1 MPFLLLFTSIW
12 PAFPRFHCTPNK
24 SVHPQALTECSPL
37 DFRRSSRSFS
47 IATGSEGGVPALRS
61 VGGGGWCFVCAAGRN
76 WKVKWKYRL
85 WKEPEYRKHWSCL
98 YAQRLVLFC
107 VSDERVSYTADL
119 PGRNVTEI
127 LAENWSV
134 KKKRKKEK
142 EDFFFLG
149 GGGGGRGP
157 LLPPKKKEV
166 FKSESELNRCTDLP
180 FYFGHLA
187 GRTQAEFP
195 YHFGSGLLILRKV
208 NCGLCRR
215 HHSLSLTINGTLIG
229 FSSYCGCPSWPGNAK
244 KHHWLSSRCGPSS
257 VSAAVCQSVGCSAGA
272 SSCHF
277 LAALTRLLSLCSAQL
292 FSETAISGVH
302 QCFAGEVSPHLLD
315 DIVVTSG
322 SGWRSRRSLR
332 RGRPA
337 GAGTEGRAEP
347 PRRRR
352 LSGLPGLIP
361 VKPLHDTSVS
371 LTHWLVDVTWSG
383 REGSGRHCRSRA
395 WDSRPWKGRLVSATL
410 PSVCVCQW
418 CQATEFDSVKAAGQ
432 SPPSQS
438 AALSVSPYQ
447 VMLL

>member
-1 MPFLLLFTSIW
+1 M
-12 PAFPRFHCTPNK
+12 
-24 SVHPQALTECSPL
+24 
-37 DFRRSSRSFS
+37 
-47 IATGSEGGVPALRS
+47 
-61 VGGGGWCFVCAAGRN
+61 
-76 WKVKWKYRL
+76 
-85 WKEPEYRKHWSCL
+85 
-98 YAQRLVLFC
+98 
-107 VSDERVSYTADL
+107 
-119 PGRNVTEI
+119 
-127 LAENWSV
+127 
-134 KKKRKKEK
+134 
-142 EDFFFLG
+142 
-149 GGGGGRGP
+149 
-157 LLPPKKKEV
+157 
-166 FKSESELNRCTDLP
+166 
-180 FYFGHLA
+180 
-187 GRTQAEFP
+187 
-195 YHFGSGLLILRKV
+195 
-208 NCGLCRR
+208 CRR
-215 HHSLSLTINGTLIG
+215 HHSLSLTVNGTLIG
-229 FSSYCGCPSWPGNAK
+229 FSSYCGFPSWPGNAK

-302 QCFAGEVSPHLLD
+302 NWVQCFACEVSPHLLD

-361 VKPLHDTSVS
+361 LKPLHDTSVS
-371 LTHWLVDVTWSG
+371 LTHWLVDVKRQTRNW
-383 REGSGRHCRSRA
+383 GSGDTA
-395 WDSRPWKGRLVSATL
+395 GAEPETGRLVSATL

-438 AALSVSPYQ
+438 VSPVSVAVPSYVIIKNILLLLYEESRLSVSVSNSLFPPPPPPPPAARRSPASN
-447 VMLL
+447 LLCVKVSVPDLLPSNYDNASTTTNQFNSVQFKKL